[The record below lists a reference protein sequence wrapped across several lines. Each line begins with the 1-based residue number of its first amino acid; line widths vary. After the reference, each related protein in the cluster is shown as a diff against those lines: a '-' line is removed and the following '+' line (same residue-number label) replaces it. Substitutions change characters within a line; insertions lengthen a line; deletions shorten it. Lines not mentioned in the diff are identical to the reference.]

1 MEGPTPVSALIHAA
15 TMVTAGVYLIVRS
28 NPIFNLA
35 PDAQLA
41 VVLVGVVTL
50 LLGAFIGCAK
60 DDIKRALA
68 ASTMS
73 QIGYMVLAAGL
84 GPAGYAFA
92 IMHLLTHGFF
102 KAGLFLGS
110 GAVIHAMH
118 EEQDMRRYGGLRK
131 ALPVTFATF
140 GLGYLAIIGVPPFAG
155 FFSKDKII
163 EAALGAGDLR
173 GYLLGG
179 AALLGAG
186 ITAFYMTRVML
197 MTFFGEKR
205 WAPSSH
211 PHEAPALMAW
221 PMILLAIGS
230 VFSGGLFAV
239 GGTLQRWLEPVVGAH
254 EESAHTLPAWVS
266 TTAALAVVAIGI
278 AVAYRMYGAKAEIP
292 RVAPA
297 RVSVL
302 TTAARNDAYGD
313 AFNEEVFMR
322 PGAQL
327 THALVEVDNA
337 GVDGS
342 VNVLGALVS
351 RTSNRL
357 RGLQTGFARNYAL
370 SMLAGATLVAAAIL
384 AVQLW

>member
-1 MEGPTPVSALIHAA
+1 VSALIHAA

-28 NPIFNLA
+28 NPLYNLA

-41 VVLVGVVTL
+41 VVIVGAVTL
-50 LLGAFIGCAK
+50 LFGAFIGCAK

-118 EEQDMRRYGGLRK
+118 EEQDMRRYGGLRT
-131 ALPVTFATF
+131 ALPITFATF

-163 EAALGAGDLR
+163 EAALSAGDTR
-173 GYLLGG
+173 GYVLGG

-197 MTFFGEKR
+197 MTFFGETR
-205 WAPSSH
+205 WAPGIH
-211 PHEAPALMAW
+211 PHEAPRVMTW
-221 PMILLAIGS
+221 PMILLAVGS
-230 VFSGGLFAV
+230 VFSGGLLWY
-239 GGTLQRWLEPVVGAH
+239 GGALQRWLEPVVGAH
-254 EESAHTLPAWVS
+254 EEAGHALPAWVS
-266 TTAALAVVAIGI
+266 TTLALAVVAVGI
-278 AVAYRMYGAKAEIP
+278 TVAYRMYGGRAEIP
-292 RVAPA
+292 SVAPVE
-297 RVSVL
+297 VSVL
-302 TTAARNDAYGD
+302 TTAARADLYGD

-322 PGAQL
+322 PGAEL
-327 THALVEVDNA
+327 TDALVEVDNA
-337 GVDGS
+337 GLDGP
-342 VNVLGALVS
+342 VNALAALVS
-351 RTSNRL
+351 RASNRL

-370 SMLAGATLVAAAIL
+370 SMLAGATLLIAAIL
-384 AVQLW
+384 AAQLW